1 MKEASVG
8 EAILGFPISPRIC
21 VSGPGGP
28 ETFFFCEEIAPVRG
42 RIEAQSERA
51 GTFIKLPRTPRW
63 LRSIGRDYAR
73 RQGIPVY

>member
-28 ETFFFCEEIAPVRG
+28 ETIFFCDEISRIRG
-42 RIEAQSERA
+42 RILAQSERA
-51 GTFIKLPRTPRW
+51 GTVIKLPRIPRW
-63 LRSIGRDYAR
+63 LRSIGCGHAR